1 MMADRP
7 GLGKINRHLHER
19 SRGGP
24 RTPARKLPRISAR
37 GVSVMALAL
46 ELVAAQGESRLMGN
60 RLYLT

>member
-1 MMADRP
+1 MADRP
-7 GLGKINRHLHER
+7 GVGKISRHLHER
-19 SRGGP
+19 SGARR

-46 ELVAAQGESRLMGN
+46 GLVAAQGESRLMGN